1 MKKSYDAILLLG
13 LKLNADGSPKEELT
27 LRVQKAAQCYKQEL
41 SPLIIPCGG
50 QTPGTPVTEAAVMQ
64 DMLLALGVPQ
74 SAIRKED
81 TSQITVENMR
91 NARKVLDKENPHVLI
106 VTSHYH
112 ALRARIICRRS
123 SGMRAHTRSAHI
135 PYKLAPDSIRLEP
148 LRLIDYLLGFQDTG
162 RQRPKWY
169 LKIMYSLGIPDPRAN
184 SSDKK

>member
-13 LKLNADGSPKEELT
+13 LKLNADGSPKQELC
-27 LRVQKAAQCYKQEL
+27 LRVQKAAQCYHQGL

-50 QTPGTPVTEAAVMQ
+50 QTPGTPATEADVMEK
-64 DMLLALGVPQ
+64 MLLALSVPQ

-91 NARKVLDKENPHVLI
+91 NARQVLDKKNPHVLI

-123 SGMRAHTRSAHI
+123 SGMRAHTCSAHI
-135 PYKLAPDSIRLEP
+135 PYHLAPDSIRLEP
-148 LRLIDYLLGFQDTG
+148 LRLIDYLLGFQDSDKK
-162 RQRPKWY
+162 RPKWY
-169 LKIMYSLGIPDPRAN
+169 LKIMYGLGIPDPT
-184 SSDKK
+184 KKPDR

>member
-13 LKLNADGSPKEELT
+13 LKLNADGSPKQELC
-27 LRVQKAAQCYKQEL
+27 LRVQKAAQCYHQGL

-64 DMLLALGVPQ
+64 DMLLSLNVPP

-91 NARKVLDKENPHVLI
+91 NAKQVLSREKPHVLI

-123 SGMRAHTRSAHI
+123 SGMRARTCSAHI
-135 PYKLAPDSIRLEP
+135 PYHLAPDSIRLEP
-148 LRLIDYLLGFQDTG
+148 LRLIDYLLGFQDSDKK
-162 RQRPKWY
+162 RPKWY
-169 LKIMYSLGIPDPRAN
+169 LKIMYGLGIPDPT
-184 SSDKK
+184 KKPDS

>member
-1 MKKSYDAILLLG
+1 MKKCYDAILLLG

-27 LRVQKAAQCYKQEL
+27 LRVRKAAQCYQQGL

-64 DMLLALGVPQ
+64 DMLLSLGIPL

-91 NARKVLDKENPHVLI
+91 NARRVLGKDHPHVLI

-112 ALRARIICRRS
+112 ALRARIICRKS
-123 SGMRAHTRSAHI
+123 SGMRASTRSAHI
-135 PYKLAPDSIRLEP
+135 PYKLAPQSIRLEP
-148 LRLIDYLLGFQDTG
+148 LRLIDYLLGFQDTN

-169 LKIMYSLGIPDPRAN
+169 LKLMYGLGIPNPN
-184 SSDKK
+184 KKPD